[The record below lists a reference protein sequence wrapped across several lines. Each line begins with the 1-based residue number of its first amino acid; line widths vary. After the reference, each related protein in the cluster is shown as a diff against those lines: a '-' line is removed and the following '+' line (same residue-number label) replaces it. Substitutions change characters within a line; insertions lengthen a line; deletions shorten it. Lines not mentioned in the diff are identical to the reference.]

1 MTPTLRPITKAD
13 LAQLVNHANN
23 KAISDQLTDA
33 FPFPY
38 TEEHGRSFIKMT
50 EQNDPRNILAITVK
64 NELIGAIGIHPKTDI
79 DRMNAE
85 MGYWIAETYWGKGI
99 VTKAIEQM
107 VAFTFGHFPYITR
120 IFARPYGDNIASQRV
135 LEKAGFT
142 LEARLK
148 ATLIKNG
155 VIKDELVYAVRRP

>member
-85 MGYWIAETYWGKGI
+85 MGYWIAETYWGKESSLRRSNKWSR
-99 VTKAIEQM
+99 TPS
-107 VAFTFGHFPYITR
+107 AFPRYHPDLCTALR
-120 IFARPYGDNIASQRV
+120 
-135 LEKAGFT
+135 
-142 LEARLK
+142 
-148 ATLIKNG
+148 
-155 VIKDELVYAVRRP
+155 